1 MGEAMRAILPGLT
14 ASIAGRPLG
23 PALADDAADIRAR
36 LEQWTEDFNAKRV
49 EPVCDLFSKE
59 LLSTVRGQGDTD
71 YATRCDILTKS
82 LNDPA
87 REYHYDL
94 DLHEVIVE
102 GDLAV
107 VRLTWTLF
115 VTPLNVTVGRAR
127 HRRLPQGSGRQVA
140 DHPLPVLRGGEL
152 AGAAVASGQ
161 STKSPASRTP
171 RPARTMRKSGRPL
184 PSMSPSTI
192 RTSSSDPGRSRAS

>member
-1 MGEAMRAILPGLT
+1 MRYGLHGLLLPLLLF
-14 ASIAGRPLG
+14 AAAAR
-23 PALADDAADIRAR
+23 ADDAADIRTR
-36 LEQWTEDFNAKRV
+36 LEQWTEDFNAKRI

-59 LLSTVRGQGDTD
+59 LLSTVRGQGDKD

-115 VTPLNVTVGRAR
+115 VTPLNVTAIEPGIDVFRKEADGRWR
-127 HRRLPQGSGRQVA
+127 I
-140 DHPLPVLRGGEL
+140 
-152 AGAAVASGQ
+152 
-161 STKSPASRTP
+161 
-171 RPARTMRKSGRPL
+171 
-184 PSMSPSTI
+184 I
-192 RTSSSDPGRSRAS
+192 RYLSYEDEG